1 MTKKIFCIF
10 QNIFY
15 LCLKHLQQWTTPL
28 EHTNTTIIM
37 PKKIIYSASLQDY
50 RPLIWYGTPVY
61 ERYSQLYGLLAEGL
75 GPEYAEFLAEPL
87 VQPTKATWLSGYITK
102 GTEFTKLNTERQEY
116 FRGKLQNMLTRIKT
130 FANELKADADPH
142 RKELG
147 ELLGMAVEVP
157 GLECVVVEDEKIVLV
172 AWGFSSE
179 KSFRENFKLD
189 NKISK
194 PIIDEPT
201 PVVSVPPTPTSNTS
215 TTPPQPPVT
224 TQINNQPTP
233 PPHTP
238 TAPPP
243 PRLSTSATQGTTTP
257 PPPQPPQN
265 NKTRKGL
272 PGWLWFLL
280 GVLVA
285 TIVFFVWKGCS
296 DDVDN
301 NRDNPNNQ
309 HNAVVPD
316 IPIHENPVVPPIDTT
331 KVIVD
336 PEDPGKRRILSDK
349 VNVALAKGADV
360 MEFANQLHEKYRN
373 ETSIVFCDTAIRLL
387 QIQVP
392 DGEWK
397 QWIDSL
403 KKFTNVKLAFP
414 NTLFEES
421 LIGDIHDPD
430 INNRERSWF
439 LDAVEARKAWNV
451 TTGDTSVIVAIAD
464 NGFDLNH
471 KEFEGKI
478 VKPYNVNTGDSN
490 VGLVRGEGNEHGT
503 HVAGTAVANSNNLG
517 ICGIAPDCR
526 LMPIQLGDRNG
537 EMQSLGIIAGILYAI
552 HHNADVINLSL
563 GTYFGELTQQEQQML
578 INNYYKDEAAFW
590 NELFQFAIDENCV
603 VVIAA
608 GNENILAGCDAFAR
622 STKILVVSAYQPVNN
637 RPKADF
643 SNHGK
648 YANIS
653 APGVQIYS
661 SVPGNNF
668 GFLDGTSMASP
679 IVTGAVALM
688 KSKFP
693 NLKAQEIITILKKTA
708 KPLQSRPEIGPLL
721 QIAKALQYAA
731 GDDQLLQI
739 PDDATD
745 ASFAQ
750 GKWKSTTDLCSSERP
765 DVAVEIHFDITG
777 NGTGTVCYKEST
789 GNQYCAPLT
798 VTFEDGRLVMV
809 QKDNATGSDPNLFY
823 DPCTFTCQQDGG
835 SGGAECLA
843 SWDEDYD
850 AVDFHMVKK

>member
-1 MTKKIFCIF
+1 
-10 QNIFY
+10 
-15 LCLKHLQQWTTPL
+15 
-28 EHTNTTIIM
+28 M
-37 PKKIIYSASLQDY
+37 PKKVIYTASLQDY

-75 GPEYAEFLAEPL
+75 GAEYAEFIAEPL
-87 VQPTKATWLSGYITK
+87 IHGNKASWLSGYIVQS
-102 GTEFTKLNTERQEY
+102 TEFTKLNAERQEY
-116 FRGKLQNMLTRIKT
+116 FRGRLQAMLTRIKT

-147 ELLGMAVEVP
+147 ELLEMAVEVP
-157 GLECVVVEDEKIVLV
+157 GLECVVTDNEKIALV

-194 PIIDEPT
+194 PIVDEPA
-201 PVVSVPPTPTSNTS
+201 PVVDVPPVAATNAS
-215 TTPPQPPVT
+215 TTPPQQPITPPVA
-224 TQINNQPTP
+224 TQP
-233 PPHTP
+233 PPPQNTP
-238 TAPPP
+238 ATPPP
-243 PRLSTSATQGTTTP
+243 PRMQTSSAGTTP
-257 PPPQPPQN
+257 PPPQPPTE
-265 NKTRKGL
+265 KSRKGL

-280 GVLVA
+280 GILVA
-285 TIVFFVWKGCS
+285 AIAFFVWKGCS
-296 DDVDN
+296 NDIDKPS
-301 NRDNPNNQ
+301 DNPDNQ
-309 HNAVVPD
+309 GNVNVPD
-316 IPIHENPVVPPIDTT
+316 FQIPDNPYVVPPVDTT
-331 KVIVD
+331 KIVID
-336 PEDPGKRRILSDK
+336 PDDPGKRRILSDK

-360 MEFANQLHEKYRN
+360 REFVNQLQTKYGN
-373 ETSIVFCDTAIRLL
+373 ETSIVFCDTTIKLL
-387 QIQVP
+387 QVQVP

-403 KKFTNVKLAFP
+403 KQFTNVKLAFP
-414 NTLFEES
+414 NTLFEQS

-451 TTGDTSVIVAIAD
+451 TTGDSSVVVAIAD

-478 VKPYNVNTGDSN
+478 VKPYNVNTGNAN
-490 VGLVRGEGNEHGT
+490 VGLAGGEGKEHGT

-526 LMPIQLGDRNG
+526 LMPIQLGDANG

-552 HHNADVINLSL
+552 HHDASVINLSL
-563 GTYFGELTQQEQQML
+563 GTYFGELTQLEQQEL
-578 INNYYKDEAAFW
+578 ISNYYKDEAEFW
-590 NELFQFAIDENCV
+590 NDLFQFAIDENCV

-608 GNENILAGCDAFAR
+608 GNENILAGIDAFAR
-622 STKILVVSAYQPVNN
+622 STKILVVSAYQPINN

-661 SVPGNNF
+661 SVPGNRF
-668 GFLDGTSMASP
+668 DFLDGTSMASP

-708 KPLQSRPEIGPLL
+708 KPLESSPEIGPLL

-731 GDDQLLQI
+731 GDDELLQI

-745 ASFAQ
+745 ASFAN
-750 GKWKSTTDLCSSERP
+750 GKWKSTSDLCSSERP
-765 DVAVEIHFDITG
+765 NVAVEIYFDITG
-777 NGTGTVCYKEST
+777 NGSGTVCYKESN
-789 GNQYCAPLT
+789 GDQYTAPLT
-798 VTFEDGRLVMV
+798 VTFENGKLTMV
-809 QKDNATGSDPNLFY
+809 QEKEATGSNPQLFY
-823 DPCTFTCQQDGG
+823 DPCTFTCEQDGG
-835 SGGAECLA
+835 SGSAECLA
-843 SWDEDYD
+843 SWGEEYD
-850 AVDFHMVKK
+850 AVDFHMAKQ

>member
-1 MTKKIFCIF
+1 
-10 QNIFY
+10 
-15 LCLKHLQQWTTPL
+15 
-28 EHTNTTIIM
+28 M

-201 PVVSVPPTPTSNTS
+201 PVVSVPPTTASNTS
-215 TTPPQPPVT
+215 TTPPQQPSAPQV
-224 TQINNQPTP
+224 NNQPTP

-243 PRLSTSATQGTTTP
+243 PHISTSASQGTTTP

-265 NKTRKGL
+265 EKSRKGL
-272 PGWLWFLL
+272 PWWLWFLL
-280 GVLVA
+280 GILVA
-285 TIVFFVWKGCS
+285 TIVFFVLKGCS
-296 DDVDN
+296 DGKDN
-301 NRDNPNNQ
+301 NANNPDNHQ
-309 HNAVVPD
+309 NADIPD
-316 IPIHENPVVPPIDTT
+316 IPIHDNPVVPPIDTT
-331 KVIVD
+331 KIVVD
-336 PEDPGKRRILSDK
+336 PDDPGKRRILSDK

-360 MEFANQLHEKYRN
+360 EEFARQLHDKYRD
-373 ETSIVFCDTAIRLL
+373 ETSIVFCDTTIKLL

-403 KKFTNVKLAFP
+403 KKFSNVKLAFP

-430 INNRERSWF
+430 INVREKSWF
-439 LDAVEARKAWNV
+439 LDVVEARKAWAV
-451 TTGDTSVIVAIAD
+451 TTGSQDVIVAIAD

-478 VKPYNVNTGDSN
+478 VKPYNVNTGDAN
-490 VGLVRGEGNEHGT
+490 VNVVRVEGGEHGT
-503 HVAGTAVANSNNLG
+503 HVAGTAVANSNDLG
-517 ICGIAPDCR
+517 ICGIAPDCK
-526 LMPIQLGDRNG
+526 LMPIQLGDANG
-537 EMQSLGIIAGILYAI
+537 EMQSLGIVAGILYAI
-552 HHNADVINLSL
+552 HHDANVINLSL
-563 GTYFGELTQQEQQML
+563 GTYFGELTPQEQQML
-578 INNYYKDEAAFW
+578 LNDYYKDEAVFW
-590 NELFQFAIDENCV
+590 NELFQFAIDEDCV

-622 STKILVVSAYQPVNN
+622 SNKILVVSAFQPINN

-661 SVPGNNF
+661 SIPGNRF
-668 GFLDGTSMASP
+668 DFLDGTSMASP
-679 IVTGAVALM
+679 IVTGAVALL

-693 NLKAQEIITILKKTA
+693 NLKAQEIISILKKTA

-721 QIAKALQYAA
+721 QIFQALQYASN
-731 GDDQLLQI
+731 GELLVI
-739 PDDATD
+739 PDDAKD
-745 ASFAQ
+745 DSFAK
-750 GKWKSTTDLCSSERP
+750 GDWKSTTDLVSSERP
-765 DVAVEIHFDITG
+765 DVAVEIHFNITG
-777 NGTGTVCYKEST
+777 NGTGTVCYKEAT
-789 GNQYCAPLT
+789 GNQYCAPLA
-798 VTFEDGRLVMV
+798 VTFEDGKLIMK
-809 QKDNATGSDPNLFY
+809 QTDEATNSNDPNDAVFY
-823 DPCTFTCQQDGG
+823 DPCTFTCSQDGG
-835 SGGAECLA
+835 SSGAECLA
-843 SWDEDYD
+843 AWDEDYD

>member
-1 MTKKIFCIF
+1 
-10 QNIFY
+10 
-15 LCLKHLQQWTTPL
+15 
-28 EHTNTTIIM
+28 M

-75 GPEYAEFLAEPL
+75 GAEYAELFAEPL
-87 VQPTKATWLSGYITK
+87 VQNTKASWLSGYIAK
-102 GTEFTKLNTERQEY
+102 GTEFTKLNAERQEY
-116 FRGKLQNMLTRIKT
+116 FRGRLQTMLNRIKT

-147 ELLGMAVEVP
+147 ELLEMSVEVP

-189 NKISK
+189 SKISK
-194 PIIDEPT
+194 PITDEPA
-201 PVVSVPPTPTSNTS
+201 PVVAVPPVVGTNTS
-215 TTPPQPPVT
+215 TTPQQQPVTPPVD
-224 TQINNQPTP
+224 NQTP
-233 PPHTP
+233 PHSETP

-243 PRLSTSATQGTTTP
+243 PRTTSSANTGATP
-257 PPPQPPQN
+257 PPPPPPPQN
-265 NKTRKGL
+265 EKSRKGL

-285 TIVFFVWKGCS
+285 AIVFFVWKGCS
-296 DDVDN
+296 KDVDN
-301 NRDNPNNQ
+301 HGDNPNNQ
-309 HNAVVPD
+309 HEADNNQFQIPD
-316 IPIHENPVVPPIDTT
+316 NPYVVPPIDTT
-331 KVIVD
+331 KIVID
-336 PEDPGKRRILSDK
+336 PDDPGKRRILSDK

-360 MEFANQLHEKYRN
+360 MVFADQLHQKYPN
-373 ETSIVFCDTAIRLL
+373 ETSIVFCDTTIKLL

-392 DGEWK
+392 DGEYK

-421 LIGDIHDPD
+421 LVGDIKDPD
-430 INNRERSWF
+430 INVRDKSWF
-439 LDAVEARKAWNV
+439 LDVVEARKAWAV
-451 TTGDTSVIVAIAD
+451 TTGSPDVIVAIAD

-490 VGLVRGEGNEHGT
+490 VSVVRVEGGEHGT
-503 HVAGTAVANSNNLG
+503 HVAGTAVANSNNVG
-517 ICGIAPDCR
+517 ICGIAPDCK
-526 LMPIQLGDRNG
+526 LMPIQLGDANG
-537 EMQSLGIIAGILYAI
+537 EMQSLGIVAGILYAI
-552 HHNADVINLSL
+552 HHDANVVNLSL
-563 GTYFGELTQQEQQML
+563 GTYFGELTPQEQQELM
-578 INNYYKDEAAFW
+578 NNYYKDEAVFW
-590 NELFQFAIDENCV
+590 NDLFQFAIDEDCV

-622 STKILVVSAYQPVNN
+622 SNKILVVSAYQPVNN

-661 SVPGNNF
+661 SVPGNRF

-679 IVTGAVALM
+679 IVTGAVALL

-693 NLKAQEIITILKKTA
+693 NLKAQEIISIIKKTA
-708 KPLQSRPEIGPLL
+708 KPLQSTPEIGPLL
-721 QIAKALQYAA
+721 QIMQALQYASN
-731 GDDQLLQI
+731 GELLVI
-739 PDDATD
+739 PDDAKD
-745 ASFAQ
+745 DSFAK
-750 GKWKSTTDLCSSERP
+750 GNWKSTTDLCSTERP
-765 DVAVEIHFDITG
+765 EVSVEIHFQIDG
-777 NGTGTVCYKEST
+777 NGTGSVCYKEAT
-789 GNQYCAPLT
+789 GNEYRAPLA
-798 VTFEDGRLVMV
+798 VTFEDGKLIMK
-809 QKDNATGSDPNLFY
+809 QTGEATNARNPNDILFY
-823 DPCTFTCQQDGG
+823 DPCTFTCRQDGG
-835 SGGAECLA
+835 DGGAECLA
-843 SWDEDYD
+843 TWDEDFD
-850 AVDFHMVKK
+850 PVDFHMVRQ

>member
-1 MTKKIFCIF
+1 
-10 QNIFY
+10 
-15 LCLKHLQQWTTPL
+15 
-28 EHTNTTIIM
+28 M

-61 ERYSQLYGLLAEGL
+61 ERYSQLYGLLIEGL
-75 GPEYAEFLAEPL
+75 GQEYAELFAEPL
-87 VQPTKATWLSGYITK
+87 VQNTKATWLSGYITK
-102 GTEFTKLNTERQEY
+102 GTEFTKLNAERQEY
-116 FRGKLQNMLTRIKT
+116 FRGRLQTMLNRIKT

-147 ELLGMAVEVP
+147 ELLEMSVEVP

-194 PIIDEPT
+194 PITDEPA
-201 PVVSVPPTPTSNTS
+201 PVVAVPPAAASNAS
-215 TTPPQPPVT
+215 TPPPQQPVQPTVT
-224 TQINNQPTP
+224 NQTP
-233 PPHTP
+233 PPHDAP
-238 TAPPP
+238 IAPPP
-243 PRLSTSATQGTTTP
+243 PRISTSASQGTTTP

-265 NKTRKGL
+265 EKSRKGL

-285 TIVFFVWKGCS
+285 AIVFFVWKGCS
-296 DDVDN
+296 DNVDN
-301 NRDNPNNQ
+301 NGNNPNNQ
-309 HNAVVPD
+309 QNADVPEL
-316 IPIHENPVVPPIDTT
+316 PIHDNPVVPPIDTT
-331 KVIVD
+331 KIVVD
-336 PEDPGKRRILSDK
+336 PDDPGKRRILSDK

-360 MEFANQLHEKYRN
+360 EEFARQLHDKYRD
-373 ETSIVFCDTAIRLL
+373 ETSIVFCDTTIKLL

-430 INNRERSWF
+430 INVREKSWF
-439 LDAVEARKAWNV
+439 LDVVEARKAWAV
-451 TTGDTSVIVAIAD
+451 TTGSPDVIVAIAD

-478 VKPYNVNTGDSN
+478 VKPYNVNTGDAN
-490 VGLVRGEGNEHGT
+490 VNVVRVEGGEHGT
-503 HVAGTAVANSNNLG
+503 HVAGTAVANSNDLG
-517 ICGIAPDCR
+517 ICGIAPDCK
-526 LMPIQLGDRNG
+526 LMPIQLGDANG
-537 EMQSLGIIAGILYAI
+537 EMQSLGIVAGILYAI
-552 HHNADVINLSL
+552 HHDANVINLSL
-563 GTYFGELTQQEQQML
+563 GTYFGELTPQEQQML
-578 INNYYKDEAAFW
+578 LNDYYKDEAVFW
-590 NELFQFAIDENCV
+590 NELFQFAIDEDCV

-622 STKILVVSAYQPVNN
+622 SNKILVVSAFQPINN

-661 SVPGNNF
+661 SIPGNRF
-668 GFLDGTSMASP
+668 DFLDGTSMASP
-679 IVTGAVALM
+679 IVTGAVALL
-688 KSKFP
+688 KSKFS
-693 NLKAQEIITILKKTA
+693 NLKAQEIISILKKTA
-708 KPLQSRPEIGPLL
+708 KPLQSRPEIGPLV
-721 QIAKALQYAA
+721 QIFQALQYASN
-731 GDDQLLQI
+731 GELLVI
-739 PDDATD
+739 PDDAKD
-745 ASFAQ
+745 DSFAK
-750 GKWKSTTDLCSSERP
+750 GDWKSTTDLVSSERP
-765 DVAVEIHFDITG
+765 DVAVEIHFNITG
-777 NGTGTVCYKEST
+777 NGTGTVCYKEAT
-789 GNQYCAPLT
+789 GNQYCAPLA
-798 VTFEDGRLVMV
+798 VTFEDGKLIMK
-809 QKDNATGSDPNLFY
+809 QTDEATNSNDPNDAVFY
-823 DPCTFTCQQDGG
+823 DPCTFTCSQDGG
-835 SGGAECLA
+835 SSGAECLA
-843 SWDEDYD
+843 AWDEDYD